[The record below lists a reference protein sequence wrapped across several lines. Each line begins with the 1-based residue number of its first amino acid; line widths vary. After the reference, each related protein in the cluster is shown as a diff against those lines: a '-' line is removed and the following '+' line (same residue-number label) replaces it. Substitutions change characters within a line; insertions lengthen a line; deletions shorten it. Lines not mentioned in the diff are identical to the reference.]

1 MPATCTTACHSALSE
16 PAARPAR
23 SLSLRARLAGAIS
36 LARQRRA
43 LARLD
48 PALLADIGLTRDE
61 ALAEASRPVWDA
73 PEYWGNIR

>member
-1 MPATCTTACHSALSE
+1 MTATCTTTSAHRTLAA
-16 PAARPAR
+16 PAAPR
-23 SLSLRARLAGAIS
+23 LSLRTRLVGALS

-48 PALLADIGLTRDE
+48 PAHLADIGLTREE

-73 PEYWGNIR
+73 PEYWGKIR

>member
-1 MPATCTTACHSALSE
+1 MTATCTTPHRALAA
-16 PAARPAR
+16 PAAPR
-23 SLSLRARLAGAIS
+23 LSLRARLVGALS
-36 LARQRRA
+36 LARQRRT

-73 PEYWGNIR
+73 PEYWGKIR